1 MGAILRTH
9 EGYKTR
15 AWVFHK
21 AKGGLVIVAWD
32 LFKSRLTFVEG
43 AIQNG
48 LMLTKMNE
56 DLTSLRIG
64 AGV

>member
-32 LFKSRLTFVEG
+32 LNQGSVTLYE
-43 AIQNG
+43 
-48 LMLTKMNE
+48 
-56 DLTSLRIG
+56 
-64 AGV
+64 